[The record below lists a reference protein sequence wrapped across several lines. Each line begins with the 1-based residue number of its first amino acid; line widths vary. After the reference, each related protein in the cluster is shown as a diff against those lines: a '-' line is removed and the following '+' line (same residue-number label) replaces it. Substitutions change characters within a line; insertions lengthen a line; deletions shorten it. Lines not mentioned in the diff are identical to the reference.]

1 MFNITFKTRQ
11 RLRRIGTTA
20 LIVALVLA
28 IAWFCWIVWL
38 ERYVVYTQDGAKVD
52 FTLSDQLTD
61 FGQTAE
67 PPVPAETVSIYYNE
81 GAAAV
86 ETSTELTQL
95 YGYYID
101 VTMLQD
107 IDSVRSKISTLPA
120 GTAIMLDVKSIHGA
134 FYYSTSLDA
143 NMDNRVSPTDVDAL
157 IKDMNTRNLYTIARL
172 PSLRDRDFGL
182 NNVSAGLPLP
192 GGYLWM
198 DSEGCYWLDPTD
210 AQALAWIT
218 AQVNELKELGFDEVV
233 LSDWRFPDG
242 ERIVFNADKT
252 ASLVEAAQ
260 TLVNNCGSETFCVS
274 FLVNTPS
281 ITLPSGRVRM
291 YLEGVTP
298 RNIAVNAG
306 LATVD
311 NLPVKLVFVSTAND
325 TRYDEYG
332 ALRPLT
338 SADALEAQK
347 AEAES

>member
-1 MFNITFKTRQ
+1 MNLSFRARR
-11 RLRRIGTTA
+11 RLRRLGIA
-20 LIVALVLA
+20 LLCLLLISIVIWL
-28 IAWFCWIVWL
+28 CWVVWL

-86 ETSTELTQL
+86 ETSTELEQL

-311 NLPVKLVFVSTAND
+311 DLPVKLVFVSTAND

-347 AEAES
+347 AEAE

>member
-1 MFNITFKTRQ
+1 MFTITYKTR
-11 RLRRIGTTA
+11 RKLKTIGTFA
-20 LIVALVLA
+20 LVVALVLV

-38 ERYVVYTQDGAKVD
+38 ERYVIYTQDGAQVD

-61 FGQTAE
+61 FGQTAD
-67 PPVPAETVSIYYNE
+67 PPVPPETVSIYYNE

-86 ETSTELTQL
+86 ETSTELAQL

-107 IDSVRSKISTLPA
+107 IDSVRGKISTLPA

-157 IKDMNTRNLYTIARL
+157 IKDINARNLYTIARL

-291 YLEGVTP
+291 YLENVSP
-298 RNIAVNAG
+298 RNIATNAS

-347 AEAES
+347 AEAE

>member
-1 MFNITFKTRQ
+1 MFTITYKTR
-11 RLRRIGTTA
+11 RKLKTIGTFA
-20 LIVALVLA
+20 LVVALVLV

-38 ERYVVYTQDGAKVD
+38 ERYVVYTRDGAQVD
-52 FTLSDQLTD
+52 FKLSEQPTD

-67 PPVPAETVSIYYNE
+67 PPVPPETVSIYFNE
-81 GAAAV
+81 GAATV
-86 ETSTELTQL
+86 ETSTELAQL

-107 IDSVRSKISTLPA
+107 IDSIRSKISTLPA
-120 GTAIMLDVKSIHGA
+120 GTAVMLDVKSIHGA

-143 NMDNRVSPTDVDAL
+143 SIDTRVSPTEVDAL
-157 IKDMNTRNLYTIARL
+157 IKDMNARNLYTIARL

-210 AQALAWIT
+210 AQALAWISS
-218 AQVNELKELGFDEVV
+218 QVNELKDLGFNEVV

-260 TLVNNCGSETFCVS
+260 TLVTGCAGDAFCVS
-274 FLVNTPS
+274 FLVDTPT
-281 ITLPSGRVRM
+281 ITLPSGRCRM
-291 YLEGVTP
+291 YLEGVPP
-298 RNIAVNAG
+298 RNIATNAS

-347 AEAES
+347 AEAE